1 MITKHRTGYLRQKN
15 KRFYLEYMVDGRRIK
30 QMLLDDQGLPVTT
43 RDAAER
49 ERLKIMAPLMVVER
63 EQALRTVTQKL
74 DDSVAAR
81 EESGKGRDCLKLVDA
96 WQAYVASPNRPDS
109 GPRTLKGYAAQWRHF
124 LDWMQDK
131 NPDCT
136 ELKQVTG
143 RIAEAYAAYLLKE
156 TCDAQGR
163 VVKHT
168 VSTNTFNKH
177 VILLVLVF
185 RVLAKRAG
193 MLSSPWTDIARK
205 TENKISRRELT
216 VEELNTVCNQATGEM
231 QTLLLL
237 GIYTGLR
244 LGDCCTLQW
253 GEVDLQRRLIMRVP
267 NKTARR
273 RAVPVHVPI
282 HVTLWE
288 HLSKTPAAKRRDA
301 VVPEFDQMY
310 RQLEQDVS
318 KAVQRH
324 FVKCNIR
331 LHRKG
336 TGAGTDV
343 RAVVEVGFHSLRH
356 TFVSLCRQA
365 NAPLSV
371 VEAIVG
377 HNNPAMT
384 RHYTHVS
391 ELAASA
397 AVGALPSV
405 LGPVE
410 GMRPQLAASEGP
422 DGRWEQ
428 VKTLAGRLNGENW
441 KVIQAEMLALAGA

>member
-1 MITKHRTGYLRQKN
+1 
-15 KRFYLEYMVDGRRIK
+15 
-30 QMLLDDQGLPVTT
+30 
-43 RDAAER
+43 
-49 ERLKIMAPLMVVER
+49 
-63 EQALRTVTQKL
+63 
-74 DDSVAAR
+74 
-81 EESGKGRDCLKLVDA
+81 
-96 WQAYVASPNRPDS
+96 
-109 GPRTLKGYAAQWRHF
+109 
-124 LDWMQDK
+124 MQDK

-422 DGRWEQ
+422 DGRWAQ
-428 VKTLAGRLNGENW
+428 VKALAERLNGENW
-441 KVIQAEMLALAGA
+441 KSVQADLMALVDMRS